1 MTSNSNS
8 DHSGLNISVGGYTD
22 KGAKAENQDAF
33 AVNNLS
39 QGSALQYKGI
49 AACIADGV
57 SCSVNAQ
64 NASQTSVSQ
73 FIHDYYSTPDSWSVK
88 DATAR
93 VLTSLNSWLH
103 HHSRLNGSHQ
113 KDGWVSTFSSVVF
126 KSSTAHIFH
135 IGDSRVYCFRGGKLL
150 QLSRDHCH
158 QGGAGKTFLSR
169 ALGMDSHLEVDYLQH
184 PLEAGDIYLLST
196 DGIHDYLQ
204 DSKITQILAQQGQDL
219 EAAAKVLAN
228 SALANNSPDNLSCLL
243 LKINRVAI
251 ANIDEVSHQLRDLT
265 IPPVLKVGNQI
276 DDYNIVKVIYSSRRS
291 HLYLVEEPGSQQRFI
306 LKAPS
311 INFSDDDQHLDG
323 FIREQ
328 WVGQRLKHSGVMK
341 IYPRSSSSPFLYHLC
356 EHIEGQTLRQ
366 WMQDNPK
373 PSLEK
378 TRDITR
384 SIIRAIRAFRRMG
397 MVHRDLKPENIMIRS
412 TDQAVIIDFGTVQV
426 DSLNETNYLVDEI
439 PVGSVGYLAPEYLQ
453 GKLGQHHS
461 DIFSLGVIVYEML
474 TAELPYKIPSGQQ
487 QSAYAGHNWSYQS
500 LRAKRKDLPL
510 WLDLTLKKAC
520 HVSPEQRYQALSE
533 FEADLAKANQ
543 EMMRVFEQAP
553 YIERQPLKFWK
564 IVSGLLLITVLT
576 QAIFLL
582 LP

>member
-1 MTSNSNS
+1 MTSNSDAN
-8 DHSGLNISVGGYTD
+8 HTGLTISVGGYTD

-39 QGSALQYKGI
+39 QGAALQYKGI

-64 NASQTSVSQ
+64 NASQTSVTQ
-73 FIHDYYSTPDSWSVK
+73 FIQDYYSTPDSWSVK
-88 DATAR
+88 DASAR

-103 HHSRLNGSHQ
+103 HHSLINGSHQ
-113 KDGWVSTFSSVVF
+113 KDGWVSTFSSIIF

-135 IGDSRVYCFRGGKLL
+135 VGDSRIYCFRGGKLL
-150 QLSRDHCH
+150 QISRDHCH
-158 QGGAGKTFLSR
+158 QSGVGKTFLSR

-196 DGIHDYLQ
+196 DGVHDYLQ
-204 DSKITQILAQQGQDL
+204 NSKIIQVILQQGQDL
-219 EAAAKVLAN
+219 EAAAKTLAH

-243 LKINRVAI
+243 LKVDGLGTAS
-251 ANIDEVSHQLRDLT
+251 IDEMSHQLRDLT
-265 IPPVLKVGNQI
+265 IPPVLKIGNQI
-276 DDYNIVKVIYSSRRS
+276 DGYTVVKVIYSSSRS
-291 HLYLVEEPGSQQRFI
+291 HLYLVEDTGSLERFI

-311 INFSDDDQHLDG
+311 INFSDNAQHLDG

-328 WVGQRLKHSGVMK
+328 WVGQRLNHLGVMK
-341 IYPRSSSSPFLYHLC
+341 IHPRPSTSPFLYHLC

-378 TRDITR
+378 CRDIAG

-412 TDQAVIIDFGTVQV
+412 SDQAVIIDFGTVQV
-426 DSLNETNYLVDEI
+426 DSLSETNCRVEEI

-453 GKLGQHHS
+453 GKRGQHHS

-474 TAELPYKIPSGQQ
+474 AAELPYKTPGGLQTSTH
-487 QSAYAGHNWSYQS
+487 AGHNWNYQS
-500 LRAKRKDLPL
+500 LKSKRKDLPL

-520 HVSPEQRYQALSE
+520 HVSSEQRYQALSE

-543 EMMRVFEQAP
+543 EMMAAFEHAP

-564 IVSGLLLITVLT
+564 IVSGLLLIIVLA
-576 QAIFLL
+576 QALL
-582 LP
+582 LLSP